1 MSEKK
6 KSKAKGR
13 TKGTKVESY
22 TFRTSWTADANGMA
36 ALRTAQATLGAS
48 GVKVTQKRIID
59 LCAQAYFAKLSPQ
72 QMTKIV
78 TPLIAAEKA
87 AVLAARRDKDVAAL
101 EERRRKLDE
110 DLAALLGILSPEK

>member
-22 TFRTSWTADANGMA
+22 TYTTSWTADANGMA

>member
-78 TPLIAAEKA
+78 TPLIAAEEA
-87 AVLAARRDKDVAAL
+87 AVLAARRDK
-101 EERRRKLDE
+101 K
-110 DLAALLGILSPEK
+110 LAAANEALRLAQEQVNSLTKGG